1 MVWNDEKLIKTLE
14 ENGVVVMPTDTLYGI
29 VGRALNASVVDRI
42 YTIRKRNTQKPCIIL
57 ICDME
62 ELKKFGII
70 LTKTKQKEIEKYKE
84 PTSFIVDCENEKF
97 KYLHRGINTL
107 AFRIPVSQSLRNL
120 LIKVGPLL
128 VPSANP
134 EGLLPAKNIAE
145 AKKYFGDLVNFY
157 VDGGDLSD
165 RKPSTIIRIIDDQ
178 VEVLRLGAVN
188 LDEIK
193 P

>member
-120 LIKVGPLL
+120 
-128 VPSANP
+128 PSANP

-157 VDGGDLSD
+157 VDGGELTG
-165 RKPSTIIRIIDDQ
+165 KPSKIIKLHKDGSASIIR
-178 VEVLRLGAVN
+178 E
-188 LDEIK
+188 
-193 P
+193 

>member
-157 VDGGDLSD
+157 VDGGELTG
-165 RKPSTIIRIIDDQ
+165 KPSKIIKLHKDGSASIIR
-178 VEVLRLGAVN
+178 E
-188 LDEIK
+188 
-193 P
+193 